1 MGYTGTD
8 ARTALQ
14 STGSVS
20 GALAWLKDHEP
31 DMGATQSHVSG
42 QVGVIALRVRGSV
55 LCCPA
60 PCCESAV
67 CTRAEGL
74 AL

>member
-1 MGYTGTD
+1 MGYIGTD
-8 ARTALQ
+8 ARNALQ

-42 QVGVIALRVRGSV
+42 QVGFLHCACVVVCCAALRLAV
-55 LCCPA
+55 
-60 PCCESAV
+60 SAV
-67 CTRAEGL
+67 CLRG
-74 AL
+74 